1 MYIII
6 FLYFFEVIAYSF
18 LSKLWNCDQIQKP
31 LMESVHWKTRDLHS
45 LFLSLCDSLG
55 G

>member
-6 FLYFFEVIAYSF
+6 YLYFFEVIAYSF

-31 LMESVHWKTRDLHS
+31 LMEIEKPGTSICYF
-45 LFLSLCDSLG
+45 FLSLCDSLG